1 MQFKNIFLSK
11 IIKHI
16 NISVSLAKNL
26 DAKLL
31 LRIHNSA
38 IKRGFFSSK
47 KLIPYKD
54 HILWFKKK
62 LKSNSKIYVG
72 KVSNKKK
79 FGYVRFDEVSRNIF
93 EVSIANLPSFYG
105 KGLGSLLLQKS
116 INKFKTNY
124 KSKNITSIVKK
135 KNTRSLKCFLKN
147 AFVKVKFN
155 KNKHVS
161 LNKFDQKKE
170 FYLEYKQRK

>member
-1 MQFKNIFLSK
+1 MSK
-11 IIKHI
+11 IINYK

-31 LRIHNSA
+31 LRIHNSG
-38 IKRGFFSSK
+38 IKRGFFNSK

-72 KVSNKKK
+72 KASNKKK
-79 FGYVRFDEVSRNIF
+79 FGYVRFDEISRNIF
-93 EVSIANLPSFYG
+93 EVSIAILPSFYG

-135 KNTRSLKCFLKN
+135 KNIRSLKCFLKN

-161 LNKFDQKKE
+161 LYKLDQKKE
-170 FYLEYKQRK
+170 FYLEYKKRK